1 MPLQAFMIGG
11 HPSRL
16 MKAMELHNKNVP
28 KRYKEPLIP
37 EPRDAIEREERLA
50 TVWMTFV
57 LDAGFAMN
65 SFWSQSMDLAE
76 VRCNLPTSAE
86 EYRKKVSLDFTF
98 GVCQLTRIE
107 RVNDAQPTKRGVA
120 RSIHQVRTSWSL
132 GPTC

>member
-86 EYRKKVSLDFTF
+86 EIPQEGESGFHIWRMSAHKD
-98 GVCQLTRIE
+98 
-107 RVNDAQPTKRGVA
+107 
-120 RSIHQVRTSWSL
+120 RTS
-132 GPTC
+132 